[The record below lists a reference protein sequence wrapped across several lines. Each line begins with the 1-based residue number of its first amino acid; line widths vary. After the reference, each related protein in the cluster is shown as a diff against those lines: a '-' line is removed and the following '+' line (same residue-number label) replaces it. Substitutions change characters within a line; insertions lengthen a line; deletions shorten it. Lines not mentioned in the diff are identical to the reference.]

1 MRAIVLEQ
9 FGGPEQL
16 RYRDLP
22 KPEPLSGHVVIRVH
36 AFGLNRAE
44 TYMRKGVW
52 GAGVPVLGIECV
64 GVVDADPDA
73 LFQPGQKVAALMGGM
88 GRTINGSYAEYTR
101 VPAANVVA
109 LESDLPWEALA
120 ALPESYATA
129 WRCLHGNLGFG
140 TAVADG
146 LAPDHA
152 AGRRLLIRGAT
163 SALGQAALNIAV
175 HAGAEVIAT
184 TRDLQK
190 ADLLAS
196 LGAACV
202 LREGPDLSRELRARY
217 PDGVGAALDLVGN
230 QTVLDTLAAA
240 HVNGRV
246 CLAGFLGGPEPVP
259 AFNPLAHLPSGVQL
273 SFFASFMFGTAGFP
287 LSEIPLQHMAA
298 CAASGAY
305 RAAPVRVFGFD
316 EIQAAHRLMES
327 NQANGKLVVRL

>member
-22 KPEPLSGHVVIRVH
+22 KPEPLSGHVVIRVR

-52 GAGVPVLGIECV
+52 GPGVPVLGIECV
-64 GVVDADPDA
+64 GEVDADPDGV
-73 LFQPGQKVAALMGGM
+73 FRPGQQVAALMGGM

-129 WRCLHGNLGFG
+129 WRCLHGNLGLG
-140 TAVADG
+140 TAAPDG
-146 LAPDHA
+146 LA
-152 AGRRLLIRGAT
+152 AGKRLLIRGAT
-163 SALGQAALNIAV
+163 SALGQAALNIAAQ
-175 HAGAEVIAT
+175 AGIEVIAT
-184 TRDLQK
+184 TRELRK
-190 ADLLAS
+190 ADLLLR

-202 LREGPDLSRELRARY
+202 LREGPELSRDVRARH

-230 QTVLDTLAAA
+230 RTLLDTLAAV

-246 CLAGFLGGPEPVP
+246 CLAGFLGGPDPVP

-273 SFFASFMFGTAGFP
+273 SFFASFLFGTAGFP
-287 LSEIPLQHMAA
+287 LSEIPLRHVAA
-298 CAASGAY
+298 RAASGAY

-316 EIQAAHRLMES
+316 EIQLAHRLMES
-327 NQANGKLVVRL
+327 DQANGKLVVRL